1 MAVAAVAQTQRT
13 DRDKDRLKER
23 KKEREREERTHART
37 LFVSTPSPSCVR
49 HRKEAPDGRGRCCC
63 RGGGEEQQE
72 EQEQGIDSL
81 PREINALGI
90 V

>member
-1 MAVAAVAQTQRT
+1 VAAAAVAQTQHT
-13 DRDKDRLKER
+13 DRDKDRLK
-23 KKEREREERTHART
+23 RERESEERTHARTHART

-63 RGGGEEQQE
+63 RGGEEEEQ
-72 EQEQGIDSL
+72 QEQGIDSL